1 MSQLTTPA
9 PSPSLR
15 HTFKVTRSLLLELY
29 DHIVEVRVWNTKDKL
44 SARARYDRPKALRLP
59 APSKNPQYV
68 GEGDL
73 GNDDMATNG
82 RPARLPVVS
91 QELGSK
97 SRRGRRGE
105 RRSTLSVAES
115 DSDDL
120 NTSIGENQSSF

>member
-1 MSQLTTPA
+1 M
-9 PSPSLR
+9 
-15 HTFKVTRSLLLELY
+15 LELY

-44 SARARYDRPKALRLP
+44 SARAQYDRPKALRLP
-59 APSKNPQYV
+59 APSKNPPH
-68 GEGDL
+68 GSEGDL
-73 GNDDMATNG
+73 VDGDMTTNG

-91 QELGSK
+91 QDLGRK

-120 NTSIGENQSSF
+120 NTSIGENQSSLQLLI

>member
-1 MSQLTTPA
+1 M
-9 PSPSLR
+9 
-15 HTFKVTRSLLLELY
+15 TRSLLLELY

-59 APSKNPQYV
+59 APSKNPPHD
-68 GEGDL
+68 GEE
-73 GNDDMATNG
+73 DMTANG
-82 RPARLPVVS
+82 QPARLPVVS
-91 QELGSK
+91 QDLGRK

-120 NTSIGENQSSF
+120 NTSIGENQSSVTNPRVKVYARQ

>member
-1 MSQLTTPA
+1 MSQLTRPD
-9 PSPSLR
+9 SPTFPLR

-44 SARARYDRPKALRLP
+44 SARAQYDRPKALRLP
-59 APSKNPQYV
+59 APPKNPQH
-68 GEGDL
+68 GDL
-73 GNDDMATNG
+73 GNDDMTANG
-82 RPARLPVVS
+82 RPVRLPVVS